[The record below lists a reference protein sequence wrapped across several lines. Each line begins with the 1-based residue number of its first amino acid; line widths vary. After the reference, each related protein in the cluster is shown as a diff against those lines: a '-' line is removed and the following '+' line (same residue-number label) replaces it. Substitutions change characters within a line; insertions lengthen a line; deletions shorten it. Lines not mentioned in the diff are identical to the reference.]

1 MPSDNAKAACSA
13 ITNLAQNTK
22 PSAPD
27 FENALTQI
35 EQNLDIIED
44 SFHLPEDAKE
54 KKKKVKKLS
63 PRKRKQYLQD
73 VNINEQFL
81 KRYMKKKSKKETQ
94 VATRVDYTLYE
105 TTSFGKVSNRFFEK
119 TTVSLTKNYPEVFA
133 GLIKSLRASGIKI
146 LSKTYISMMLF
157 SSLLAFIGISLI
169 TAVFFKH
176 DILLLQILR
185 GLLIGAL
192 GAVVT
197 AVIFYFYPDSVASTR
212 ERAIKRDLPF
222 AIINMAGVAGS
233 GGKPI
238 SIFKTL
244 LTSNEYPG
252 LKDEIKK
259 IVNYVNLFGYDLST
273 ALRAVARRTP
283 SLRFKDLL
291 DGIVNT
297 IESGGDLRDYLQ
309 TMANE
314 ALATYR
320 LERKKSVESISTY
333 SDIYTTVLIAAPLL
347 FFVTLAIIQTMGGEI
362 GGLSVSTLATVGT
375 YLVIP
380 LLNVGFI
387 IFLSVVQPK

>member
-1 MPSDNAKAACSA
+1 MPSDNAKAACSL
-13 ITNLAQNTK
+13 IINLATNTK

-27 FENALTQI
+27 FENTLTEI
-35 EQNLDIIED
+35 EQNLNIVED

-54 KKKKVKKLS
+54 KKKKIKKLS
-63 PRKRKQYLQD
+63 SKKRK
-73 VNINEQFL
+73 EFL
-81 KRYMKKKSKKETQ
+81 KDINIEEGFLKNYMKKKTKTETK
-94 VATRVDYTLYE
+94 ALARVDYTLYE
-105 TTSFGKVSNRFFEK
+105 TTAYGILSNRFFEK
-119 TTVSLTKNYPEVFA
+119 TTVSLTKNYPEAFTP
-133 GLIKSLRASGIKI
+133 LIKALKSSGIKI

-157 SSLLAFIGISLI
+157 SSLLVFILI
-169 TAVFFKH
+169 TLLTAIFFKLPV
-176 DILLLQILR
+176 LLLQILR
-185 GLLIGAL
+185 GFLLGAL
-192 GAVVT
+192 GT
-197 AVIFYFYPDSVASTR
+197 AVFGLIFYFYPSSMASTR
-212 ERAIKRDLPF
+212 ERAIKTDLPF

-244 LTSNEYPG
+244 LTSDEYPG
-252 LKDEIKK
+252 LRDEIKK

-297 IESGGDLRDYLQ
+297 IESGGDLKDYLQ

-314 ALATYR
+314 ALSTYR
-320 LERKKSVESISTY
+320 LERQKAVESVSTY

-387 IFLSVVQPK
+387 IFLSVVQPN